1 MRQDKT
7 GSKREQELNLLEK
20 ERTHPYRTML
30 FFGMV
35 GSCLLFL
42 SMAIMFIIWN
52 SHNPVIENFRLPREF
67 TLSTLLLMV
76 SAYTLTLVKK
86 YYTEDNDRGILFS
99 LTGTMILSGL
109 FSIFQLLGW
118 KTMIEQGFY
127 PDKEIGIT
135 FVYGITAVHFIHAAG
150 GMIYM
155 FYLWLKSFDIWNDPV
170 RSLLYFSNK
179 YEGVR
184 IELFSSYWQVVNG
197 LWIFIFLTFLFTF

>member
-1 MRQDKT
+1 MKEDKT
-7 GSKREQELNLLEK
+7 RRKSEQELNLLEK

-42 SMAIMFIIWN
+42 SLAIMFIIWTT
-52 SHNPVIENFRLPREF
+52 HNPTVERFRFPREF
-67 TLSTLLLMV
+67 TLSTLIMML
-76 SAYTLTLVKK
+76 SSYALTLVKK
-86 YYTEDNDRGILFS
+86 YHADDNDRGL
-99 LTGTMILSGL
+99 LLSMTAAMALAGL

-118 KTMIEQGFY
+118 KSIMEQGFGF
-127 PDKEIGIT
+127 DSDIGIS
-135 FVYGITAVHFIHAAG
+135 FIYGISAIHFLHVGG

-155 FYLWLKSFDIWNDPV
+155 FYLWLKAFDIWNDPV

-184 IELFSSYWQVVNG
+184 IELFNSYWHVIDG